1 MNLNRRLSDQT
12 RHDDST
18 TIIFHGI
25 KIKGEISGSHNIV
38 FNAEFEGKIDLSALL
53 VIGKT
58 GKITGEVKA
67 KNVIIDGEFEG
78 SLVAGEKVEIKD
90 SGKYKGDIVSPS
102 IMVSDQAFFEGNVKM
117 QKEDGKSPVKTFTE
131 KRREDKEK

>member
-1 MNLNRRLSDQT
+1 MNLNKRLSDQA

-25 KIKGEISGSHNIV
+25 KIKGEITGSHNIV
-38 FNAEFEGKIDLSALL
+38 FNADFEGKIDLSALL

-58 GKITGEVKA
+58 GKISGEVKA
-67 KNVIIDGEFEG
+67 ENVIIDGEFEG
-78 SLVAGEKVEIKD
+78 TLVAGEKVEIKD

-102 IMVSDQAFFEGNVKM
+102 IMVSDKAFFEGNVKM
-117 QKEDGKSPVKTFTE
+117 HREDGKSPVKQFTE
-131 KRREDKEK
+131 KRGKETE